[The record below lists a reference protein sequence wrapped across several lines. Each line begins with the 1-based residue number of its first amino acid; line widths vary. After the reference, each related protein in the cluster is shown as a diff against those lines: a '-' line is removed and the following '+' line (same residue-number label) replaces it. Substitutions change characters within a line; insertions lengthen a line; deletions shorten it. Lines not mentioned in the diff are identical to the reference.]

1 VALAVLAALLTSCA
15 MRDTSVRAAGAAPTL
30 ALVGG
35 RVQTSPEGPVI
46 ADGVVLVTG
55 DTITAVGS
63 RTEVLVPPGTFRLSC
78 VGATVTAGFWNS
90 HVHFTQPIWSDAAS
104 APPER
109 LAAGLR
115 DMLTSRGFV
124 RVVDTGSDPRN
135 TQALRRRIDS
145 GEIPGPAVLMA
156 GGSLAPAGGSPFYIL
171 PSRLPEVATPAEA
184 ERLVD
189 AVLTAGAD
197 AIKLFTG
204 SFAER
209 GTIVVMPVEIVRA
222 AADAAHRRGVQVFAH
237 PSNSAGARAAIEGG
251 VDILAHTFP
260 SEIGGPWDRSLPGR
274 MRERGMA
281 LVPTLKLWPYEGA
294 KFKMPTALTERL
306 LGNGEAQ
313 LREFTALG
321 GQVLFGTDVGYMLD
335 YDPTDEFVYMQRAG
349 LSAAQILTA
358 LTTAPAAR
366 FGLAARTGRIAVGYA
381 ADFTVVI
388 GNPDTD
394 IRALGQVRYTLRGG
408 RVLFDERD
416 PVILRIDLLARGETE
431 RLTPPPGGGH
441 P

>member
-1 VALAVLAALLTSCA
+1 
-15 MRDTSVRAAGAAPTL
+15 
-30 ALVGG
+30 
-35 RVQTSPEGPVI
+35 VQTSPEGPVI

-260 SEIGGPWDRSLPGR
+260 SEIGGPWDRSLPAR
-274 MRERGMA
+274 LRERGMA
-281 LVPTLKLWPYEGA
+281 MVPTLKLWPYEGA
-294 KFKMPTALTERL
+294 KLQVPTAVIERV
-306 LGNGEAQ
+306 LGNGQTQ
-313 LREFTALG
+313 LREFAGLG
-321 GQVLFGTDVGYMLD
+321 GQVLFGTDVGYMTD
-335 YDPTDEFVYMQRAG
+335 YDPSDEYAYMHRAG
-349 LSAAQILTA
+349 LSAAQILAT

-366 FGLAARTGRIAVGYA
+366 FGQAARTGRIAVGLA
-381 ADFTVVI
+381 ADLTVVF

-394 IRALGQVRYTLRGG
+394 IRALERVRYTVRAG
-408 RVLFDERD
+408 RVLFESRA
-416 PVILRIDLLARGETE
+416 VLLRPADLAGSAGDQS
-431 RLTPPPGGGH
+431 TPHPGGRN